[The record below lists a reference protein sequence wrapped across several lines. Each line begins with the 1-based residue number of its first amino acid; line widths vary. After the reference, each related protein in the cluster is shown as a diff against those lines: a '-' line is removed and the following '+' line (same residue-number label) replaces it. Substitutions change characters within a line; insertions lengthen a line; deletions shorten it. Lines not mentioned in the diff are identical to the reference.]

1 MAHDSTMRSH
11 SVTQRL
17 CLWRAVTK
25 LLWASWVQWIH
36 AVSMSYSQL
45 WPRVSSLGKLFSFC
59 HSWVGIKKKKDIS
72 NMASEEWMGDGDRWG
87 RRRWTQLLTWWYG
100 CHKPELI
107 NMLAISLQTHISLH
121 LYFTHCFFPLYK
133 QSVFKKELESQS
145 KYICFLQ
152 GVYSWYP

>member
-59 HSWVGIKKKKDIS
+59 HSWVGIKKKKRHKQHGQWGVDGRWRQVRQEKVNS
-72 NMASEEWMGDGDRWG
+72 TVDMMVWMPQT
-87 RRRWTQLLTWWYG
+87 WTDKHVSHFITNPHIFTFIFHSLFFSTVQ
-100 CHKPELI
+100 
-107 NMLAISLQTHISLH
+107 AICLQKGTRESVKIHLFSSGSL
-121 LYFTHCFFPLYK
+121 
-133 QSVFKKELESQS
+133 
-145 KYICFLQ
+145 
-152 GVYSWYP
+152 